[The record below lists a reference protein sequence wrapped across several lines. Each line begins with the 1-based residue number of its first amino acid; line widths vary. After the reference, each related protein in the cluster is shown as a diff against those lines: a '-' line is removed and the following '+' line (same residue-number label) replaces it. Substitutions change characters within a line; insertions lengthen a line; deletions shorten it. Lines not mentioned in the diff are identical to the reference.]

1 LVAVASA
8 TGQVFLVSVAHGH
21 VQQRLQPLELP
32 SSFMSAPRVVF
43 SKESRILM
51 LLSSAGNAGIL
62 VFDCTA
68 SSVLLIARLTVPCV
82 AGAASFMSSP
92 CVYRV
97 DPLGKKNV
105 FVALACASNGTLYA
119 AAVDCD
125 QLESLKLVCMTEIYQ
140 AGCGVFCSPSV
151 LPALSRCSSPAPARA
166 DALMQLSL
174 AVVMGGRDNM
184 MRCLH

>member
-1 LVAVASA
+1 
-8 TGQVFLVSVAHGH
+8 
-21 VQQRLQPLELP
+21 
-32 SSFMSAPRVVF
+32 
-43 SKESRILM
+43 
-51 LLSSAGNAGIL
+51 
-62 VFDCTA
+62 
-68 SSVLLIARLTVPCV
+68 
-82 AGAASFMSSP
+82 MSSP

-97 DPLGKKNV
+97 DPLGKKSV
-105 FVALACASNGTLYA
+105 FVALACASNGSLYA

-125 QLESLKLVCMTEIYQ
+125 QLESLKLVCMSEVYK